1 MKGSE
6 RVRDSDCAD
15 EDKPENPRAGI
26 AEVVRLHH
34 AAIGNIRWT
43 QCGHPPYRGDWPS
56 SIRAGAEMIVR
67 RQTALFLDYDGTLVD
82 LAATP
87 EAAHPPQGLVP
98 LLQRL
103 AVDLDGAVAILSGRT
118 VADIDR
124 MLAPLEAT
132 VGGVHGAEI
141 RMADGAL
148 ECLETPEELA
158 GIRTL
163 CKALGS
169 EAPALR
175 IEDKG
180 QAIAVH
186 FRAVPEAEERVGQ
199 ALRAALAASRDL
211 ELIHGKMV
219 CEVRRPGIH
228 KGAVLQRLMHH
239 PPFRDRTPLMIG
251 DDRTDED
258 AFAMALQLGG
268 SAIKVGEG
276 DTVAPS
282 RLANPDAVRHLLAR
296 AVETMKDDQ

>member
-1 MKGSE
+1 
-6 RVRDSDCAD
+6 
-15 EDKPENPRAGI
+15 
-26 AEVVRLHH
+26 
-34 AAIGNIRWT
+34 
-43 QCGHPPYRGDWPS
+43 
-56 SIRAGAEMIVR
+56 MIVG

-82 LAATP
+82 LAETP
-87 EAAHPPQGLVP
+87 EAARPPQGLVP

-103 AVDLDGAVAILSGRT
+103 AVSLDGAVAILSGRT

-132 VGGVHGAEI
+132 VGGVHGAEM

-148 ECLETPEELA
+148 ECLETPEELT

-163 CKALGS
+163 CKALGR
-169 EAPALR
+169 ETPALR
-175 IEDKG
+175 VEDKG

-186 FRAVPEAEERVGQ
+186 FRAVPEAEERVGRVLQ
-199 ALRAALAASRDL
+199 AALATSREL

-219 CEVRRPGIH
+219 YEVRRPGMH
-228 KGAVLQRLMHH
+228 KGAVLQRLMQRA
-239 PPFRDRTPLMIG
+239 PFRDRIPLMIG

-276 DTVAPS
+276 ETVATS
-282 RLANPDAVRHLLAR
+282 RLADPDAVRHLLAR